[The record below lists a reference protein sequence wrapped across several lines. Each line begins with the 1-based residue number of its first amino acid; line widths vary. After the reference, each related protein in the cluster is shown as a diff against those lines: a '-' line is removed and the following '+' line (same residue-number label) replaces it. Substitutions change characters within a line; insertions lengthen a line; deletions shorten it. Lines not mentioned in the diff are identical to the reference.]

1 GANMFFLPKNNF
13 KIIRLVYPI
22 VLGTFGVVLAIL
34 VSIRFK
40 DFIDYIAMSSR
51 INWQMLFLILLLV
64 IGQFIFQVLSDYMLQ
79 ILGTEVVYELRG
91 LLIEKILYL
100 PKKVFDIKNS
110 GDIASILVND
120 TSAIYHL
127 VSITIPSLFNSSI
140 AVILITCVLFYLSIK
155 LSITLLIVVPL
166 IFLLFIPLG
175 NKLAI
180 ISIKL
185 QEKIGDLNVFGQYIV
200 SENTFI
206 KSYVAQAI
214 EEKKGRSINKSIKDI
229 GIYQAK
235 IYALITPLMSTIVI
249 ISVLSIISYGLY
261 LISNKELT
269 IGSFIA
275 YISLFY
281 QLVSPIG
288 ELGNAYAQIK
298 GIKGA
303 TKRIKELLGIVN
315 TEDIYTGSRNL
326 EFKKI
331 LFKNVTFSYDTNK
344 TNLNKINMLVS
355 KGETVA
361 IVGPSGAGKTTIIS
375 LLERFYDIDSG
386 KIFIDNENIENISL
400 EYLRSNIGY
409 VSQKYPLV
417 TGTIRDNLLYG
428 LVNKNI
434 TDQQLYNISK
444 LTNFYEVLDRLPDK
458 LDSKVG
464 EKGILLSE
472 GEKQRLVLTRIFLID
487 PPILLLDEITSS
499 IDSYSEKVVQE
510 SIGKINRDKLVII
523 VAHRLSTI
531 QNADKIIFIE
541 NGNITGVG
549 SHLELLE
556 NHKLY
561 AKFIEYQTQK

>member
-1 GANMFFLPKNNF
+1 MFFLPKNNF

>member
-1 GANMFFLPKNNF
+1 MFFLLKNNF

-40 DFIDYIAMSSR
+40 DFIDYIAMNSR

-91 LLIEKILYL
+91 LLIKKILYL
-100 PKKVFDIKNS
+100 PKKVFDTKNS

-331 LFKNVTFSYDTNK
+331 LFKNVTFSYDTKK

-434 TDQQLYNISK
+434 TDKQLYNISK

>member
-1 GANMFFLPKNNF
+1 MFFLPKNNF

-22 VLGTFGVVLAIL
+22 VLGIIGVVLAIL

-40 DFIDYIAMSSR
+40 DFIDYIAINSR
-51 INWQMLFLILLLV
+51 INWQMLFLILSLV

-79 ILGTEVVYELRG
+79 ILGTEVVYEIRG
-91 LLIEKILYL
+91 LLIKKILYL
-100 PKKVFDIKNS
+100 PKRVFDTKNS

-127 VSITIPSLFNSSI
+127 VSTTIPSLFNSSI
-140 AVILITCVLFYLSIK
+140 AIILITCVLFYLSIK

-185 QEKIGDLNVFGQYIV
+185 QEQIGNLNVFGQYIV

-206 KSYVAQAI
+206 KSYVAQSF
-214 EEKKGRSINKSIKDI
+214 EEKNGRNINKSIKDI

-235 IYALITPLMSTIVI
+235 IYAIITPLMSTIVI

-288 ELGNAYAQIK
+288 ELGNAFAQIK

-303 TKRIKELLGIVN
+303 TKRIEELLSIVN
-315 TEDIYTGSRNL
+315 IEDIYIGSRNL

-331 LFKNVTFSYDTNK
+331 SFKNVTFSYDTKK
-344 TNLNKINMLVS
+344 TNLNKINLSVS

-386 KIFIDNENIENISL
+386 EIFIDDESIQSISL
-400 EYLRSNIGY
+400 DYLRSNIGY
-409 VSQKYPLV
+409 VSQKYPIV

-434 TDQQLYNISK
+434 SDQHLYNISK
-444 LTNFYEVLDRLPDK
+444 FTNFYEVLDRLPDK

-510 SIGKINRDKLVII
+510 SIEKINRDKLVII

-549 SHLELLE
+549 THLELLE
-556 NHKLY
+556 NHELY
-561 AKFIEYQTQK
+561 TKFIEYQIQK

>member
-1 GANMFFLPKNNF
+1 MFFLPKNNF

-91 LLIEKILYL
+91 LLIKKILYL

>member
-1 GANMFFLPKNNF
+1 MFFLLKNNF

-40 DFIDYIAMSSR
+40 DFIDYIAMNSR

-91 LLIEKILYL
+91 LLIKKILYL
-100 PKKVFDIKNS
+100 PKKVFDTKNS

-331 LFKNVTFSYDTNK
+331 LFKNVTFSYDTKK

>member
-1 GANMFFLPKNNF
+1 
-13 KIIRLVYPI
+13 
-22 VLGTFGVVLAIL
+22 
-34 VSIRFK
+34 
-40 DFIDYIAMSSR
+40 
-51 INWQMLFLILLLV
+51 
-64 IGQFIFQVLSDYMLQ
+64 
-79 ILGTEVVYELRG
+79 
-91 LLIEKILYL
+91 
-100 PKKVFDIKNS
+100 
-110 GDIASILVND
+110 
-120 TSAIYHL
+120 
-127 VSITIPSLFNSSI
+127 
-140 AVILITCVLFYLSIK
+140 
-155 LSITLLIVVPL
+155 
-166 IFLLFIPLG
+166 
-175 NKLAI
+175 
-180 ISIKL
+180 
-185 QEKIGDLNVFGQYIV
+185 
-200 SENTFI
+200 
-206 KSYVAQAI
+206 
-214 EEKKGRSINKSIKDI
+214 
-229 GIYQAK
+229 
-235 IYALITPLMSTIVI
+235 
-249 ISVLSIISYGLY
+249 
-261 LISNKELT
+261 
-269 IGSFIA
+269 
-275 YISLFY
+275 
-281 QLVSPIG
+281 
-288 ELGNAYAQIK
+288 
-298 GIKGA
+298 
-303 TKRIKELLGIVN
+303 
-315 TEDIYTGSRNL
+315 
-326 EFKKI
+326 KKI

>member
-1 GANMFFLPKNNF
+1 
-13 KIIRLVYPI
+13 
-22 VLGTFGVVLAIL
+22 
-34 VSIRFK
+34 
-40 DFIDYIAMSSR
+40 
-51 INWQMLFLILLLV
+51 
-64 IGQFIFQVLSDYMLQ
+64 
-79 ILGTEVVYELRG
+79 
-91 LLIEKILYL
+91 
-100 PKKVFDIKNS
+100 
-110 GDIASILVND
+110 
-120 TSAIYHL
+120 
-127 VSITIPSLFNSSI
+127 
-140 AVILITCVLFYLSIK
+140 
-155 LSITLLIVVPL
+155 
-166 IFLLFIPLG
+166 
-175 NKLAI
+175 
-180 ISIKL
+180 
-185 QEKIGDLNVFGQYIV
+185 
-200 SENTFI
+200 
-206 KSYVAQAI
+206 
-214 EEKKGRSINKSIKDI
+214 
-229 GIYQAK
+229 
-235 IYALITPLMSTIVI
+235 MSTIVI

>member
-1 GANMFFLPKNNF
+1 MFFLPKNNF

-79 ILGTEVVYELRG
+79 ILGTEIVYELRG
-91 LLIEKILYL
+91 LLIKKILYL

-235 IYALITPLMSTIVI
+235 IYALITPLMNTIVI

>member
-1 GANMFFLPKNNF
+1 MFFLPKNNF

-375 LLERFYDIDSG
+375 LLERFYDI
-386 KIFIDNENIENISL
+386 
-400 EYLRSNIGY
+400 
-409 VSQKYPLV
+409 
-417 TGTIRDNLLYG
+417 
-428 LVNKNI
+428 
-434 TDQQLYNISK
+434 
-444 LTNFYEVLDRLPDK
+444 
-458 LDSKVG
+458 
-464 EKGILLSE
+464 
-472 GEKQRLVLTRIFLID
+472 
-487 PPILLLDEITSS
+487 EIKS
-499 IDSYSEKVVQE
+499 I
-510 SIGKINRDKLVII
+510 
-523 VAHRLSTI
+523 
-531 QNADKIIFIE
+531 
-541 NGNITGVG
+541 
-549 SHLELLE
+549 
-556 NHKLY
+556 
-561 AKFIEYQTQK
+561 

>member
-1 GANMFFLPKNNF
+1 MFFLPKNNF

-91 LLIEKILYL
+91 LLIKKILYL

-315 TEDIYTGSRNL
+315 TEDVYTGSRNL

>member
-1 GANMFFLPKNNF
+1 MFFLPKNNF

-91 LLIEKILYL
+91 LLIKKILYL

-315 TEDIYTGSRNL
+315 TEDVYTGSRNL

-417 TGTIRDNLLYG
+417 TGTIRDNLVYG

>member
-1 GANMFFLPKNNF
+1 MFFLPKNNF

-91 LLIEKILYL
+91 LLIKKILYL

-166 IFLLFIPLG
+166 IFIPLG

-315 TEDIYTGSRNL
+315 TEDVYTGSRNL

>member
-1 GANMFFLPKNNF
+1 MFFLPKNNF

-91 LLIEKILYL
+91 LLIKKILYL

-206 KSYVAQAI
+206 KSYVAQSI

-303 TKRIKELLGIVN
+303 TKKIKELLGIVN

-331 LFKNVTFSYDTNK
+331 LFKNVTFSYDTKK

-531 QNADKIIFIE
+531 QNVDKIIFIE

>member
-1 GANMFFLPKNNF
+1 
-13 KIIRLVYPI
+13 
-22 VLGTFGVVLAIL
+22 
-34 VSIRFK
+34 
-40 DFIDYIAMSSR
+40 
-51 INWQMLFLILLLV
+51 
-64 IGQFIFQVLSDYMLQ
+64 
-79 ILGTEVVYELRG
+79 
-91 LLIEKILYL
+91 
-100 PKKVFDIKNS
+100 
-110 GDIASILVND
+110 
-120 TSAIYHL
+120 
-127 VSITIPSLFNSSI
+127 
-140 AVILITCVLFYLSIK
+140 
-155 LSITLLIVVPL
+155 
-166 IFLLFIPLG
+166 
-175 NKLAI
+175 
-180 ISIKL
+180 
-185 QEKIGDLNVFGQYIV
+185 YIV

>member
-1 GANMFFLPKNNF
+1 MFFLPKNNF

-91 LLIEKILYL
+91 LLIKKILYL

-541 NGNITGVG
+541 NGTITGVG